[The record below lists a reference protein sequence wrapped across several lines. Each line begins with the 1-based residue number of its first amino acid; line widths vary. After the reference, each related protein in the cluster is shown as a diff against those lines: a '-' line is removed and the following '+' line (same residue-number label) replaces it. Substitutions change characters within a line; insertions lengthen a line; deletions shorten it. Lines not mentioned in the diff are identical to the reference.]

1 MSNRRSA
8 AGAAAV
14 LVFSLGL
21 AGCSSSG
28 SDSQPSESASASASA
43 SSSASASASA
53 SADSNAT
60 IEFNKKVQEE
70 LNAVGC
76 HAGPVDGV
84 LGAETDAAIVRFQ
97 QASGLVVDGELGP
110 QTDSALDK
118 AAAAGETVCTA
129 SPTTS
134 PSPSPTQTQSVKAPC
149 TAEAVSQV
157 LTGKEA
163 LRSYTCA
170 DAGDERWAAGK
181 ATEGND
187 PVEVSFFAQAEG
199 DQWARVSSNEV
210 CGTASAGLPPSILD
224 YCSDGE

>member
-1 MSNRRSA
+1 MSIRRNA

-21 AGCSSSG
+21 AGCSSS
-28 SDSQPSESASASASA
+28 DSNSEPSESASASPSA
-43 SSSASASASA
+43 SVSATSSASASS
-53 SADSNAT
+53 DSNAT
-60 IEFNKKVQEE
+60 IEFNKKIQEE

-84 LGAETDAAIVRFQ
+84 LGAETDAAIVQFQ
-97 QASGLVVDGELGP
+97 QASGLVPDGELGP

-129 SPTTS
+129 SPSAS
-134 PSPSPTQTQSVKAPC
+134 PSPSPTQTQPAKAPC
-149 TAEAVSQV
+149 TAAAVSQV
-157 LTGKEA
+157 LTGKET

-187 PVEVSFFAQAEG
+187 PMEVSFFAQAEG
-199 DQWARVSSNEV
+199 DQWVRVASDEV